1 MTNYTPDIDIATAK
15 KQQMFDFMLNHLRSQ
30 GGPSTSDPTE
40 EDIGESVCMYR
51 GDNGLMCA
59 IGCMIPDSMYKNTL
73 EGESADIYL
82 RKVGVSRESDTR
94 SFLKIA
100 QSDLHDDIAGGGP
113 DEFLTSLEENAIELA
128 KAYKLKY
135 TPPVTQQEITNE

>member
-59 IGCMIPDSMYKNTL
+59 IGCMIPDSMYDDSL
-73 EGESADIYL
+73 EGESVNICL
-82 RKVGVSRESDTR
+82 RRVGVSLDFTTE
-94 SFLKIA
+94 SFLGTA
-100 QSDLHDDIAGGGP
+100 QNELHDDLPDWSP
-113 DEFLTSLEENAIELA
+113 DEFLTSLEENAIDLA
-128 KAYKLKY
+128 REYSLKY
-135 TPPVTQQEITNE
+135 VPPVTQQEITNV